1 MIQKMKIITVGLVL
15 CSWAILAQGNVG
27 IGTTTPQAKLDVDG
41 GNIRFSEYGTNLHL
55 GTPEY
60 LLGVEADGD
69 IVEVPPREAPTT
81 GLQFYTWHPF
91 DNINVTGTPGI
102 NVVDTRN
109 LTTFVRANG
118 NVIGVPVL
126 SGLYTGPLFL
136 THNGNGGSVDLDGD
150 APHPEMRP
158 AGDHFIIVYKG
169 TLDVVETGQ
178 FTISSNSR
186 DGSRMI
192 VDDVIVIN
200 DWIVQGT
207 ANTTVSSTITLTKG
221 KHEVEFWYFESGGG
235 DQILFRWEPNPDG
248 SANPNGY
255 TGDILATQFLI
266 E

>member
-1 MIQKMKIITVGLVL
+1 MGNKVYFLLVITIYSFTAVT
-15 CSWAILAQGNVG
+15 AQVG
-27 IGTTTPQAKLDVDG
+27 ISTTAPQAKLDVDG
-41 GNIRFSEYGTNLHL
+41 GNVRFSEYGTNLHL

-69 IVEVPPREAPTT
+69 IVEVPPREENR

-91 DNINVTGTPGI
+91 DDISNTNGTPGI

-118 NVIGVPVL
+118 NVVGVPVL

-169 TLDVVETGQ
+169 TLDVVETGL